1 MVYLGGK
8 ALDAV
13 GVPVDFDLR
22 RLESVYYNPEIHELP
37 GLDSSHPEQAT
48 QASEQSLV
56 DQAPPTPL
64 EVPKESSQNGG

>member
-13 GVPVDFDLR
+13 GVLVDSDLR
-22 RLESVYYNPEIHELP
+22 RPESVYYNPEIHELP

-48 QASEQSLV
+48 QASE
-56 DQAPPTPL
+56 
-64 EVPKESSQNGG
+64 